1 MLSGE
6 PSGWRL
12 YDGEGVNYGNV
23 KTSPSN
29 VAVNRI
35 VSEKGYEI
43 YNSTKVSRPWAGQVA
58 KATTCSP
65 QGSKVKTDHTVH
77 ISE

>member
-1 MLSGE
+1 MT
-6 PSGWRL
+6 GWREL
-12 YDGEGVNYGNV
+12 WVIR
-23 KTSPSN
+23 TTTI

-77 ISE
+77 ISKKKDGCKL